1 MRLLSLILSFLLSLY
16 SLTIAEPVQF
26 CKYGNPDK
34 PNSVID
40 FCVGVTAH
48 ENATSSQHNLY
59 ITFTHTRHQASAAGW
74 TAVGLG
80 SIMDG
85 ALMFMVYG
93 DPLSGEDPLVS
104 IRTADGHHQP
114 RLITPQDISG
124 GDMRVLRASWMPAGQ
139 SKAGVA
145 EDYKAVI
152 SIVCYTCSSWVGT
165 PISTT
170 TSVQPWL
177 WAWNAEQKFDVFTFD
192 AHLDM
197 HKHHAGTGGWGN
209 FYVDMKKSIN
219 HGAFAPSLPP
229 IRSGISE
236 FGATEYPWSKGG
248 IFRSLAQNPKIHL
261 HALIMLTPF
270 LVLFPSGV
278 FALRSG
284 SLKGFKYHWILQ
296 LSAYLLFIFGML
308 LGLLMGRPINTT
320 HQVFGLAL
328 AIILGLQSLLGW
340 KHHIVFLRVR
350 RRTWLS
356 HSHVWLGRF
365 LMIAGLTNAVL
376 GMRLRKWSTGMQVT
390 VVVVGV
396 LEVCALSVWVWLR
409 ARQQKLAAE
418 TLGASGS
425 SRPLW
430 GAEGGEYF
438 ALGLED
444 EEEVEK
450 ETL

>member
-1 MRLLSLILSFLLSLY
+1 M
-16 SLTIAEPVQF
+16 AEPVQF
-26 CKYGNPDK
+26 CKYGNSDR

-59 ITFTHTRHQASAAGW
+59 ITFTHTRYQASAAGW

-85 ALMFMVYG
+85 ALMFIIYG

-104 IRTADGHHQP
+104 IRTAVGHHQP
-114 RLITPQDISG
+114 RLITPQDFSS
-124 GDMRVLRASWMPAGQ
+124 GDMRVLRASWMSSGQ
-139 SKAGVA
+139 SKAGAA
-145 EDYKAVI
+145 EDYKAVV
-152 SIVCYTCSSWVGT
+152 SIVCYGCSSWSGT
-165 PISTT
+165 QISTT
-170 TSVQPWL
+170 TSQQPWL

-219 HGAFAPSLPP
+219 RGAFAPSFPP
-229 IRSGISE
+229 IRSNILE
-236 FGATEYPWSKGG
+236 FGATETPWSQGG
-248 IFRSLAQNPKIHL
+248 IFRSLAQNQKMHL
-261 HALIMLTPF
+261 HALVMLVSF

-284 SLKGFKYHWILQ
+284 SPKGFKYHWILQ
-296 LSAYLLFIFGML
+296 LSASLLFAFGVL

-320 HQVFGLAL
+320 HQAFGLAL
-328 AIILGLQSLLGW
+328 AVAIGLQSLLGW

-350 RRTWLS
+350 CRTWVS

-365 LMIAGLTNAVL
+365 VMIAGLANAVL
-376 GMRLRKWSTGMQVT
+376 GMRLRNWSLGLQVAL
-390 VVVVGV
+390 VVVGV
-396 LEVCALSVWVWLR
+396 LELCALSAWVWLR
-409 ARQQKLAAE
+409 ARQQRFAPDN
-418 TLGASGS
+418 LGTSGS
-425 SRPLW
+425 SQPAW
-430 GAEGGEYF
+430 SSIGGYF
-438 ALGLED
+438 ALGPED
-444 EEEVEK
+444 EEDEEK
-450 ETL
+450 NVS